1 MRAPVASAP
10 PMDDLAPSPIG
21 PTPEPHRRRHD
32 REIVRLAGPA
42 LGALATE
49 PLYVLVDT
57 AIVGTLGVAAL
68 GGLAV
73 AGIVLTAT
81 FAIFNFLAY
90 STTGAVARR
99 IGAEDRRAAAARGV
113 DGMWLAALLG
123 VLLGA
128 VGIALTPWIVRVMG
142 ASPEVAPYART
153 YLRISLLGSPCV
165 LLALAG
171 AGYLRGLQ
179 NTRPTLWIALGA
191 NALNLVIEII
201 LVFGLHTG
209 IAGSAWGTVIAQVVA
224 MLVYLAIVARTARA
238 AGAGLRPSV
247 AGMRETAIVG
257 GHLIVRTASLLVAL
271 MTATAVAARI
281 SDTALAAHQIAFQVW
296 IFLALT
302 VDAIAIAGQAMVG
315 KFLGAEDAPG
325 ARSAAH
331 RMLEW
336 GVLVGA
342 GFGVVLFLLRPFI
355 VPLFTSDPDVRH
367 LASQVLVIVA
377 LMQPINAAVFVLD
390 GVLIGAADSRYLA
403 IAMAVAGIG
412 VFLPLALLVLVVH
425 GGLLMLWGA
434 IVALMVARLLGL
446 GVRFRGSA
454 WLVPGAVRGRS

>member
-1 MRAPVASAP
+1 ME
-10 PMDDLAPSPIG
+10 
-21 PTPEPHRRRHD
+21 PTPAIPSGAEPAPHRRRHD

-90 STTGAVARR
+90 STTGAVARHV
-99 IGAEDRRAAAARGV
+99 GAEDRRAAAARGV

-123 VLLGA
+123 VGLA
-128 VGIALTPWIVRVMG
+128 VVGITLTPWIVRVMG
-142 ASPEVAPYART
+142 ASPQVAPYAET

-191 NALNLVIEII
+191 NALNLVIEVV
-201 LVFGLHTG
+201 LVFGLDTG

-224 MLVYLAIVARTARA
+224 MAVYLTIVARTARA

-271 MTATAVAARI
+271 LTATAVAARI

-315 KFLGAEDAPG
+315 RFLGADDAPG

-342 GFGVVLFLLRPFI
+342 GFGIVLFLLRPFV
-355 VPLFTSDPDVRH
+355 VPLFTSDPAVRH

-390 GVLIGAADSRYLA
+390 GVLIGASDSRYLA
-403 IAMAVAGIG
+403 VAMAVAGIG

-434 IVALMVARLLGL
+434 IVALMLARVIGL

-454 WLVPGAVRGRS
+454 WLVPGATRGRR

>member
-21 PTPEPHRRRHD
+21 PTPESHRRRHD

-123 VLLGA
+123 VGLA
-128 VGIALTPWIVRVMG
+128 IVGITLTPWIVRVMG

-191 NALNLVIEII
+191 NALNLGIEII

>member
-1 MRAPVASAP
+1 
-10 PMDDLAPSPIG
+10 MDAAAHPLDPG
-21 PTPEPHRRRHD
+21 PAPHRRRHD

-90 STTGAVARR
+90 STTGAVARHV
-99 IGAEDRRAAAARGV
+99 GAEDRRAAAARGI
-113 DGMWLAALLG
+113 DGMWLAAVLG
-123 VLLGA
+123 VVLAA

-142 ASPEVAPYART
+142 ASAEVAPFART
-153 YLRISLLGSPCV
+153 YLRISLLGAPCV

-191 NALNLVIEII
+191 NALNLVIEIV
-201 LVFGLHTG
+201 LVFGLDTG
-209 IAGSAWGTVIAQVVA
+209 IAGSAWGTVVAQTVA
-224 MLVYLAIVARTARA
+224 MVVYVAIVVRTARA
-238 AGAGLRPSV
+238 AGAGLRPSA
-247 AGMRETAIVG
+247 AGMRATAVVG

-271 MTATAVAARI
+271 LTATAVAARI

-315 KFLGAEDAPG
+315 RLLGADDPDG
-325 ARSAAH
+325 ARSAAR

-336 GVLVGA
+336 GVLAGL
-342 GFGVVLFLLRPFI
+342 GFGVVLLLLRPI
-355 VPLFTSDPDVRH
+355 VVPLFTDDPAVRA
-367 LASQVLVIVA
+367 LATQVLVIVA
-377 LMQPINAAVFVLD
+377 LMQPVNAAVFVLD
-390 GVLIGAADSRYLA
+390 GVLIGASDSRYLA
-403 IAMAVAGIG
+403 VAMAVAGIG
-412 VFLPLALLVLVVH
+412 VFLPLALAVLLVD

-434 IVALMVARLLGL
+434 VVALMVARLIGL
-446 GVRFRGSA
+446 GVRFHGTA
-454 WLVPGAVRGRS
+454 WLVPGAVRHRT

>member
-1 MRAPVASAP
+1 MARSR
-10 PMDDLAPSPIG
+10 S
-21 PTPEPHRRRHD
+21 
-32 REIVRLAGPA
+32 A

-90 STTGAVARR
+90 STTGAVARHV
-99 IGAEDRRAAAARGV
+99 GAEDRRAAAARGV

-123 VLLGA
+123 VGLA
-128 VGIALTPWIVRVMG
+128 VVGIALTPWIVRVMG
-142 ASPEVAPYART
+142 ASPQVAPYAET

-191 NALNLVIEII
+191 NALNLVIEVV

-224 MLVYLAIVARTARA
+224 MAVYLTIVTRTARA

-271 MTATAVAARI
+271 LTATAVAARI

-315 KFLGAEDAPG
+315 RFLSADDAPG

-342 GFGVVLFLLRPFI
+342 GFGIVLFLLRPFV
-355 VPLFTSDPDVRH
+355 VPLFTSDPAVRH

-390 GVLIGAADSRYLA
+390 GVLIGASDSRYLA

-412 VFLPLALLVLVVH
+412 VFLPLALLVLAVH

-434 IVALMVARLLGL
+434 IVALMLARVIGL

-454 WLVPGAVRGRS
+454 WLVPGAVRGRR

>member
-1 MRAPVASAP
+1 
-10 PMDDLAPSPIG
+10 MDPADAPSA
-21 PTPEPHRRRHD
+21 TPVRAHRRRHD

-57 AIVGTLGVAAL
+57 VIVGTLGVAAL

-90 STTGAVARR
+90 STTGAVARHV
-99 IGAEDRRAAAARGV
+99 GAEDRRAAAARGI
-113 DGMWLAALLG
+113 DGMWLAAVLG
-123 VLLGA
+123 IGLAAL
-128 VGIALTPWIVRVMG
+128 GIALTPWIVRVMG
-142 ASPEVAPYART
+142 ASADVAPYART
-153 YLRISLLGSPCV
+153 YLRISLLGAPCV

-191 NALNLVIEII
+191 NALNLVIEIV
-201 LVFGLHTG
+201 LVFGLDTG
-209 IAGSAWGTVIAQVVA
+209 IAGSAWGTVIAQTVA
-224 MLVYLAIVARTARA
+224 MSVYVAIVLRTARA
-238 AGAGLRPSV
+238 AGAGLRPSL
-247 AGMRETAIVG
+247 AGMRATAVVG
-257 GHLIVRTASLLVAL
+257 GHLIVRTASLLIAL
-271 MTATAVAARI
+271 LAATAVAARI

-296 IFLALT
+296 IFLALP
-302 VDAIAIAGQAMVG
+302 VDASASAGQALVG
-315 KFLGAEDAPG
+315 RFLGAEDPTG

-336 GVLVGA
+336 GVLVGI
-342 GFGVVLFLLRPFI
+342 GFGVVLFLLRPLVI
-355 VPLFTSDPDVRH
+355 PWFTDDPAVRD

-377 LMQPINAAVFVLD
+377 LMQPVNAAVFVLD
-390 GVLIGAADSRYLA
+390 GVLIGASDSRYLA

-412 VFLPLALLVLVVH
+412 VFLPLALAVLLVD

-434 IVALMVARLLGL
+434 IVALMVARVVGLGL
-446 GVRFRGSA
+446 RFRGTA
-454 WLVPGAVRGRS
+454 WLVPGAIRHRT